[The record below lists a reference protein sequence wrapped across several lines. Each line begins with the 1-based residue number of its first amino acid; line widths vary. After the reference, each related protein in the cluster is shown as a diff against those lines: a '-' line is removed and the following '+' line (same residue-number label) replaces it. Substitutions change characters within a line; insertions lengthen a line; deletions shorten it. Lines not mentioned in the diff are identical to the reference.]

1 MTNQTKIVLAS
12 ITLIVAVGLL
22 ALSPSMIGNAQA
34 QIYDNQYGYDNNY
47 YQDDNRYSYDKN
59 DPKSSHTDIQKIKCV
74 NSNINVNGVDITQIP
89 QDGTSLAAA
98 NEAGGEGTAEAAN
111 TQNGNS
117 LADRINVERNLV
129 NVCANVNDNE
139 QIKVTPPEEED
150 QRCEECFRNNLDGG
164 QIDLLLDR
172 AVIAL
177 QIVRGDITLEDLCTI
192 LDLIENGQDE
202 TQTLQRILNSIDEAD
217 TSTILNCLAQLGLI
231 QFPLPD

>member
-1 MTNQTKIVLAS
+1 MTNQTKKIVLAS
-12 ITLIVAVGLL
+12 ITVIVAAGLL

-34 QIYDNQYGYDNNY
+34 QMYDNQYGYDNNY

-89 QDGTSLAAA
+89 QDGTGVAAA
-98 NEAGGEGTAEAAN
+98 NEEAGPDGAN
-111 TQNGNS
+111 TQNGNG

-192 LDLIENGQDE
+192 LDLIENGQEE

-231 QFPLPD
+231 QFPLPM

>member
-12 ITLIVAVGLL
+12 ITVIVAAGLL

-34 QIYDNQYGYDNNY
+34 QMYDNQYGYDNNY
-47 YQDDNRYSYDKN
+47 NQDNNRYSYDKN
-59 DPKSSHTDIQKIKCV
+59 DPKSSQTDIQKIKCV

-89 QDGTSLAAA
+89 QDGPGVAAA
-98 NEAGGEGTAEAAN
+98 NEEASPDGAN
-111 TQNGNS
+111 AQNGNS

-150 QRCEECFRNNLDGG
+150 QGCEECFRNNLDED
-164 QIDLLLDR
+164 QIDLLLER

-177 QIVRGDITLEDLCTI
+177 QIVRGDITLEDLCKI

-202 TQTLQRILNSIDEAD
+202 TQTLQRILNSIDDAD

-231 QFPLPD
+231 QFPLPM